1 MLRSSWARSPTT
13 VRNLFDHHFALK
25 PGTRVYI
32 PTDEG
37 RERGEA
43 IKSQIEA
50 LWTPPANYFH
60 LQQGGHVAAV
70 REHKD
75 APWLAS
81 LDLRRFFD
89 QIARTKVHRALKV
102 IGIPHNDAWERAWD
116 STVATRPPHRSSRLR
131 SKERRD

>member
-1 MLRSSWARSPTT
+1 MRINSHLMRVISWARSPTT
-13 VRNLFDHHFALK
+13 VRNLFDHHFALE

-50 LWTPPANYFH
+50 LWTAPANYFH

-89 QIARTKVHRALKV
+89 QIARTKVHRALKE
-102 IGIPHNDAWERAWD
+102 IGSAH
-116 STVATRPPHRSSRLR
+116 V
-131 SKERRD
+131 

>member
-81 LDLRRFFD
+81 LDLRRFFEH
-89 QIARTKVHRALKV
+89 IARTTVHRPLTV
-102 IGIPHNDAWERAWD
+102 LGLPHTDAWEMAFDR
-116 STVATRPPHRSSRLR
+116 TVQHQPPHRAFTLPS
-131 SKERRD
+131 DIA

>member
-81 LDLRRFFD
+81 L
-89 QIARTKVHRALKV
+89 
-102 IGIPHNDAWERAWD
+102 
-116 STVATRPPHRSSRLR
+116 RSE
-131 SKERRD
+131 ERRVGKACVSTCRSRWSRYH

>member
-25 PGTRVYI
+25 PVTRVYI

-37 RERGEA
+37 RELGEA

-50 LWTPPANYFH
+50 LWTPPAHYFH

-70 REHKD
+70 REYKD
-75 APWLAS
+75 EIGRAHVCTPVTNAHLVCR
-81 LDLRRFFD
+81 LLLEK
-89 QIARTKVHRALKV
+89 TKTHTLIESAYKNAC
-102 IGIPHNDAWERAWD
+102 I
-116 STVATRPPHRSSRLR
+116 
-131 SKERRD
+131 